1 MSRNDYF
8 RFFNASLTLKSA
20 QVIGHRL
27 DIRSL
32 NDVKRREVAIL
43 TVKIY
48 LFFTSEPKQKVS
60 RARKLNALEFTPLRI
75 TLNTQSCPELTIALE
90 SYKEKT
96 QLELA

>member
-1 MSRNDYF
+1 MSRKDYF
-8 RFFNASLTLKSA
+8 RFFNASLTLRSG
-20 QVIGHRL
+20 QVIAHRL

-32 NDVKRREVAIL
+32 NDGNRREVTIL

-48 LFFTSEPKQKVS
+48 LFFTSEPRQKVS
-60 RARKLNALEFTPLRI
+60 PAKKLNTLELTPLRI